1 MDYCDEVKCMGFFSQ
16 KEAKEAQE
24 PSRAPRC
31 EMCEL
36 LLCTYV
42 TSLEQQLQ
50 IALWIDRSYRF
61 GTPEMLNQAM
71 AKLEEHKVQVEV
83 SWNNFRSHS
92 AEHSNC

>member
-1 MDYCDEVKCMGFFSQ
+1 MGFFSQ
-16 KEAKEAQE
+16 KEAKEAQKS
-24 PSRAPRC
+24 PKSLRC

-61 GTPEMLNQAM
+61 GQPETLNQAI
-71 AKLEEHKVQVEV
+71 AKLEEHKVQVEA

-92 AEHSNC
+92 AEHSCN